1 MRDDVAD
8 GTGILLVAIA
18 LPLLVAGMF
27 GLNTRWMLIAAGIA
41 VVGIIVRLARL

>member
-27 GLNTRWMLIAAGIA
+27 GLNTRLMVIAAVIA